1 MRGLKYN
8 LYPETQEALKSVENH
23 ALVLET
29 VDTICA
35 ALRGK
40 GFSPVQAEA
49 MLDLA
54 KSKLMTDSKLV

>member
-1 MRGLKYN
+1 MRYN
-8 LYPETQEALKSVENH
+8 ISPETLEVMKSVESN

-29 VDTICA
+29 ADTICA

-49 MLDLA
+49 VLELA
-54 KSKLMTDSKLV
+54 KSKLMIDSKLA